1 MEFITHFVGFLLGY
15 FFKVSNLA
23 GLPLH
28 SVGEVFNLADSHSI
42 GNGKI

>member
-28 SVGEVFNLADSHSI
+28 SVGEVPVPRQFTQYWQW
-42 GNGKI
+42 